1 MIHDYLRKQESDI
14 LDRLFESLRIK
25 SISSDPAYHDECIK
39 QAYWFKDL
47 LSSFKFDAE
56 IFEANTKEGLP
67 AVFAQNTQI
76 EGRPTVLFYGHYDV
90 QPDTPIELWDS
101 DPFEPV
107 IKQTAEGKSIFA
119 RGANDDKGQLFTF
132 LEAAYAMLQL
142 NNGELGLNLK
152 IFLEG
157 EEESG
162 SPSLEYLLSNNHHKL
177 KADVVI
183 ISDADMYKPDQ
194 PSFTT
199 SLRGMSS
206 FDITIKGANR
216 DLHSGMYSPVVAN
229 PALVMSRILGKM
241 INDDGRITIDG
252 FYDHIAEI
260 SDEQKQQ
267 WQALNE
273 NILKNMQD
281 VGMQKPA
288 GEKNYL
294 AIEQN
299 WSRPTIDINGLTSG
313 YQGEG
318 GKTIIPSW
326 ANVKLSC
333 RLVKGQT
340 PDDVYQSIIQF
351 FKANLPEDCHLES
364 HFHGGGAPYQINPDD
379 HFLQKAKSALD
390 KVFDKPCLFIGCGA
404 SIPATLYLSEAAGG
418 SPVII
423 GGWGQPSDAIHAPN
437 ENYSLSRFFKGIE
450 GFYSIL
456 EELKKG

>member
-1 MIHDYLRKQESDI
+1 MIRDYIRQQESDI

-25 SISSDPAYHDECIK
+25 SISSDSAFYDECTA
-39 QAYWFKDL
+39 QADWFKDL
-47 LSSFKFDAE
+47 LTSWQFDAE
-56 IFEANTKEGLP
+56 IFDAGTKTGLP
-67 AVFAQNTQI
+67 AVFAQNQQI
-76 EGRPTVLFYGHYDV
+76 EGRPTILFYGHYDV
-90 QPDTPIELWDS
+90 QPDTPLELWDS

-107 IKQTAEGKSIFA
+107 IKETSEGKSIFA

-132 LEAAYAMLQL
+132 LEAVHAMQQL
-142 NNGELGLNLK
+142 NDGELGLNLK

-162 SPSLEYLLSNNHHKL
+162 SPSLEYILNNNKQKL

-183 ISDADMYKPDQ
+183 ISDVDMYKPDQ

-199 SLRGMSS
+199 SVRGMSS

-216 DLHSGMYSPVVAN
+216 DLHSGMYSPVIAN

-241 INDDGRITIDG
+241 IDDNGRITIDG

-260 SDEQKQQ
+260 SKEQKQQ
-267 WQALNE
+267 WEILNE
-273 NILKNMQD
+273 NILNNMRD
-281 VGMQKPA
+281 VGMQTPA

-294 AIEQN
+294 AVEQN

-326 ANVKLSC
+326 AKVKLSC
-333 RLVKGQT
+333 RLVNGQT
-340 PDDVYQSIIQF
+340 PDGVYQSIIQF
-351 FKANLPEDCHLES
+351 FEANLPGDCTLES
-364 HFHGGGAPYQINPDD
+364 TFHGGGAPYQADPNNP
-379 HFLQKAKSALD
+379 FIQTAKAALD

-404 SIPATLYLSEAAGG
+404 SIPPTLYLSEAAGG
-418 SPVII
+418 APVIL

-437 ENYSLSRFFKGIE
+437 ENYSLSRFLKGIE
-450 GFYSIL
+450 GFYAIL
-456 EELKKG
+456 EEFKKG